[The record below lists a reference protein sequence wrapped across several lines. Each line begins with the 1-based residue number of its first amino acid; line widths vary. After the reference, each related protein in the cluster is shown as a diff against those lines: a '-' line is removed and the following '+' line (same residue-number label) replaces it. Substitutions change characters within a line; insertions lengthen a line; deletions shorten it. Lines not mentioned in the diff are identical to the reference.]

1 MDIPDGVQTWVPGNN
16 LEECIR
22 VAWGEYVKEH
32 PEDVKGWFKH
42 IDIVKSGFFKQ
53 NGMSEN
59 GDMRF
64 KLEVPQKFAN
74 IIQRMTHKDWVHDK
88 QIHKA
93 IVRHLSKFD
102 PTEKSES
109 FVDFGKANV

>member
-1 MDIPDGVQTWVPGNN
+1 MEIPDGLQVWVPGTN

-22 VAWGEYVKEH
+22 IAWGEYVKKF
-32 PEDVKGWFKH
+32 PKDLKNWFKH
-42 IDIVKSGFFKQ
+42 INIVKEGFFKQ
-53 NGMSEN
+53 NGMSKN

-64 KLEVPQKFAN
+64 KLEVPQKFAT
-74 IIQRMTHKDWVHDK
+74 IIARMTHKDWVHDK

-102 PTEKSES
+102 PTERSES
-109 FVDFGKANV
+109 FVDFGRNGV

>member
-1 MDIPDGVQTWVPGNN
+1 MPEGLTTWVPGNN

-22 VAWGEYVKEH
+22 LAWGEYVKEH
-32 PEDVKGWFKH
+32 PEDVKAWFKH
-42 IDIVKSGFFKQ
+42 IKLIEDGFFKK
-53 NGMSEN
+53 NGMSKDGN
-59 GDMRF
+59 VRF

-74 IIQRMTHKDWVHDK
+74 IIQRVTHPDWVHDK

-102 PTEKSES
+102 PTQRSES
-109 FVDFGKANV
+109 FVDLGRNS